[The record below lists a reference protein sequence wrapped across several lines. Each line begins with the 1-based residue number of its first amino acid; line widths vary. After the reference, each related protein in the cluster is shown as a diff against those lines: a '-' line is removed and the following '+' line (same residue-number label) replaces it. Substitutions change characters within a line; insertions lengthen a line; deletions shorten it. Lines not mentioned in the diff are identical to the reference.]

1 MRQLRLQNH
10 YLVNT
15 LNQFSR
21 GNLKTLI
28 VEDEP
33 TTRLLLAAIVHSRGF
48 ESTACET
55 AEEAWDIYQ
64 SDTYPLVILD
74 WLLAG
79 GMDGL
84 ELCRKIRK
92 LPQGD
97 RSVILVITSRNKAED
112 LQAVLEAG
120 ADDYLAKPIDVG
132 FLEIRLTIAER
143 QIKQLLARKEAEAA
157 LAQTAGKI
165 QQSVLLGQPPKEM
178 SAVDIEALTIP
189 SQEVDGDFYD
199 FIKHDEWNLDI
210 IVGDVMG
217 KGIAAALLGAAIK
230 SQFLRAISQLVYA
243 TEGRSLPPVERIVSV
258 VHDEMASQLI
268 RLESFATYCYARVK
282 LEKRVLEF
290 IDCGHTKTIHY
301 RRNSDDLELLQG
313 NNMPLG
319 FSEYELYEQV
329 EVPIGIGDLFCFYS
343 DGVTETRN
351 FDDELFGEERLADLV
366 RIHKDREPDEI
377 VSEIKKAVIEF
388 GVDEKFADDLTC
400 VVIKISSTEIIA
412 PITRADVEIKSNLK
426 DLVRIREFV
435 HRFCL
440 DNQRRI
446 RITDENL
453 THLELAVHETA
464 SNVIRH
470 AYNNKDDRLIQVRGS
485 VYPDKF
491 TIELFHTGKSFNPES
506 VIAPSFDGSRDGGFG
521 LYIISQCMDEVKYY
535 QDNLGRQV
543 ILLGMNIKDDV
554 AGEIDL
560 DIDEFGDVVVLNLP
574 FISLDASDVA
584 DFKLMIHPVLQVR
597 KKVVFNLENMKFIDS
612 SGFGALISCLKLI
625 KRNNGELKICG
636 LTKPGRAIFN
646 MVNMDRMFDYY
657 DSVNDAVRSFSKN

>member
-1 MRQLRLQNH
+1 MCYFVSNWDFLLKN
-10 YLVNT
+10 V
-15 LNQFSR
+15 SR

-55 AEEAWDIYQ
+55 AEEAWKIYQ

-84 ELCRKIRK
+84 ELCRKIRS

-97 RSVILVITSRNKAED
+97 RSVILVIISRNKAED

-132 FLEIRLTIAER
+132 LLEIRLTIAER
-143 QIKQLLARKEAEAA
+143 QITQLLARKEAEAA
-157 LAQTAGKI
+157 LAETASRI
-165 QQSVLLGQPPKEM
+165 QQSVLLGQPPREM
-178 SAVDIEALTIP
+178 SAIEIEALTIP

-230 SQFLRAISQLVYA
+230 SQFLRAMSQLVYA
-243 TEGRSLPPVERIVSV
+243 TEGRSLPAVERIVSV

-268 RLESFATYCYARVK
+268 RLESFATFCYARVK
-282 LEKRVLEF
+282 LEKKVLEF

-301 RRNSDDLELLQG
+301 RAESDDVELLQG

-329 EVPIGIGDLFCFYS
+329 EVPIGIGDLLCFYS
-343 DGVTETRN
+343 DGVTETRGEN
-351 FDDELFGEERLADLV
+351 DELFGEERLADLILV
-366 RIHKDREPDEI
+366 HKDRDPGEI
-377 VSEIKKAVIEF
+377 VGKVKEAVIEF

-400 VVIKISSTEIIA
+400 VVIRISETEIIA
-412 PITRADVEIKSNLK
+412 PIARAEIEVRSSLK
-426 DLVRIREFV
+426 DLTNIREFV
-435 HRFCL
+435 HRFCR
-440 DNQRRI
+440 DNQHRI
-446 RITDENL
+446 KLSEDDLI
-453 THLELAVHETA
+453 HVELAVHETA
-464 SNVIRH
+464 SNVMRH
-470 AYNNKDDRLIQVRGS
+470 AYDNKDNKLIQVSGS

-491 TIELFHTGKSFNPES
+491 VIDIFHTGKSFNPEK
-506 VIAPSFDGSRDGGFG
+506 VAAPSFDGSKDGGFG
-521 LYIISQCMDEVKYY
+521 LYIVSQCMDDVKYY

-543 ILLGMNIKDDV
+543 ISLSMNIKDV
-554 AGEIDL
+554 NPNGETDL
-560 DIDEFGDVVVLNLP
+560 NVVEIGDVVMLNLP
-574 FISLDASDVA
+574 FSSLDASNVA
-584 DFKLMIHPVLQVR
+584 EFRMMISPILMVR
-597 KKVVFNLENMKFIDS
+597 KEVVLNLENMKFIDS
-612 SGFGALISCLKLI
+612 SGFGALISCLKLV
-625 KRNNGELKICG
+625 KRNNGELKLCG
-636 LTKPGRAIFN
+636 LTRQSRALFN
-646 MVNMDRMFDYY
+646 MVKMNRIIEYY
-657 DSVNDAVRSFSKN
+657 NAAEDAVRSFS